1 MSKKVSSD
9 DASVLL
15 YMVPFIA
22 SGVYALYL
30 WTASG
35 ISSVLPGSVY
45 LTVTRDPILFLVGTF
60 SVMLSVVLEV
70 SSTSPAGRPAKL
82 GSVGGTLQ
90 TIAAASFILAVVC
103 ALYANGF
110 TDVSGAA
117 NDFFVGRLDLI
128 FPLVMVLFS
137 YLITARFNLDSLRT
151 PVILGIIAMLLVPVS
166 AYEIGKRST
175 ILGLAV
181 AFVFMIAGLGLFL
194 MSDRKV
200 ANQDKGSGVGK

>member
-1 MSKKVSSD
+1 MSKRVSPD
-9 DASVLL
+9 DAAVLL
-15 YMVPFIA
+15 YVVPFFA

-30 WTASG
+30 WATGG

-60 SVMLSVVLEV
+60 SVMLGVVLEV

-90 TIAAASFILAVVC
+90 TIAAASFVLAVVC

-110 TDVSGAA
+110 SDLSGAM
-117 NDFFVGRLDLI
+117 NDFLMGRFDVV
-128 FPLVMVLFS
+128 FPLVMVLLS
-137 YLITARFNLDSLRT
+137 YLITARFNLASIRT
-151 PVILGIIAMLLVPVS
+151 PVTLGIIAMLLVPAS
-166 AYEIGKRST
+166 AYVIGKRST

-200 ANQDKGSGVGK
+200 ADQDKGSGVSK